1 MDTKKKTDLFN
12 HRTCPVCDR
21 FSGTE
26 GCAWRTWSNGNR
38 YFVMDGIL
46 VGNTASQPD
55 SYSIPSGWY

>member
-26 GCAWRTWSNGNR
+26 GDNRRTRCDGDW
-38 YFVMDGIL
+38 YTALDGIL
-46 VGNTASQPD
+46 VGNTAGCTD
-55 SYSIPSGWY
+55 SNRIPSGWS